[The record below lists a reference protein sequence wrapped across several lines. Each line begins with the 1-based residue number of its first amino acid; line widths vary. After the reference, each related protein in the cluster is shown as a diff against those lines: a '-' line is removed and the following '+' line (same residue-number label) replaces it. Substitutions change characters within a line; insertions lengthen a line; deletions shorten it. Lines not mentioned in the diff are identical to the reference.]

1 MDWSGERYIPGVG
14 GQIETEHLHRYA
26 IARELCSGLDVL
38 DIACGE
44 GYGANLVAERARSV
58 VGVDSAPDAIAHAAA
73 KYPRPNLQFR
83 QGTCAEIPSAEA
95 SFDLIVSFETIEHHV
110 QHEEMMSE
118 FRRVLRPG
126 GVLFISSPDKLR
138 YADLPGHRNPYHVKE
153 LYADEFESLL
163 RRYFR
168 EVRMF
173 GQRVCFGS
181 YVVPF
186 RDDSRQAVLM
196 MKGGSECIEAEKG
209 IADPVF
215 LVALAGNDKLPE
227 LACGIFENT
236 RALVESV
243 VHMRLQQAREELQ
256 TQWRR
261 RIFYRL
267 GDAIDFRK
275 GGNAPLFGTEGWA
288 IPNASGTWSVAER
301 PGLRLCLTEPAAGA
315 LRLSARLIPLVAPGH
330 EHISVQVF
338 ANGDIAGEW
347 SFDDAGIAEVATTI
361 PGDRVQG
368 QVDLTLE
375 FLIHEPRSP
384 KELGLSGDEHKL
396 GLLLIELRVHP
407 A

>member
-1 MDWSGERYIPGVG
+1 LDWSGERYIPGVG

-44 GYGANLVAERARSV
+44 GYGARLLAERARSV

-73 KYPRPNLQFR
+73 RYPRPNLQFR
-83 QGTCAEIPSAEA
+83 QGTCAAIPAAEA
-95 SFDLIVSFETIEHHV
+95 SFDLVVSFETIEHHD
-110 QHEEMMSE
+110 QHEEMMAE

-126 GVLFISSPDKLR
+126 GVLLISSPDKLR

-153 LYADEFESLL
+153 LYADEFEALL

-181 YVVPF
+181 YVMPF
-186 RDDSRQAVLM
+186 RDDSRQAFLT
-196 MKGGSECIEAEKG
+196 MKGSPECVEAEKG
-209 IADPVF
+209 MADPVY
-215 LVALAGNDKLPE
+215 LVALAGNDQLPE
-227 LACGIFENT
+227 LACGIFDNT

-243 VHMRLQQAREELQ
+243 VQMRLQQAREELQ

-261 RIFYRL
+261 RVFYRL
-267 GDAIDFRK
+267 GDAIDFCK

-330 EHISVQVF
+330 EHLSVQVF
-338 ANGDIAGEW
+338 ANGVIVGEW
-347 SFDDAGIAEVATTI
+347 SFDEAGIAEAATTI
-361 PGDRVQG
+361 PGDRMQG
-368 QVDLTLE
+368 QVELTLE

-384 KELGLSGDEHKL
+384 KELGLSADAHKL
-396 GLLLIELRVHP
+396 GLLLIELRLHP